1 MRVID
6 EKIKEIL
13 SQLREAH
20 KKSEKFLGQQI
31 IPWKEIV
38 VHDYFK
44 MALAYDTENL
54 LLIEYDLLLA
64 QKYPK
69 QFTEESILF
78 LNKEKERLAKDIEKW
93 RNRKF

>member
-31 IPWKEIV
+31 IP
-38 VHDYFK
+38 
-44 MALAYDTENL
+44 
-54 LLIEYDLLLA
+54 
-64 QKYPK
+64 
-69 QFTEESILF
+69 
-78 LNKEKERLAKDIEKW
+78 
-93 RNRKF
+93 

>member
-1 MRVID
+1 
-6 EKIKEIL
+6 
-13 SQLREAH
+13 
-20 KKSEKFLGQQI
+20 
-31 IPWKEIV
+31 
-38 VHDYFK
+38 